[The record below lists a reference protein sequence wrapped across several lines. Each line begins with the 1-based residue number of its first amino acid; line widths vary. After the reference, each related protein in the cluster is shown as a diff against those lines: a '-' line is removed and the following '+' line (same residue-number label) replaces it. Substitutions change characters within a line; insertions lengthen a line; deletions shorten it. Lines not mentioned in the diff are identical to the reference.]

1 MQKLK
6 DFFSSI
12 GIRTFTSLRTLFLTS
27 FEIRKFLFFL
37 LYSFYLVSSIL
48 FSLPFVQSIFLCFL
62 LIFLWKTFLGLSWFN
77 FIFLFL
83 ASIEANILVF
93 FVKPL
98 WVIGFILIF
107 LGFFWKKL
115 FHSLRR
121 EKYWQEL
128 LFYYLF
134 LFWIIIS
141 YGLYFFLNYPFHI
154 GFLVYALG
162 LVGFS
167 YFYFF
172 SIGILRSEFLPSFL
186 VLILV
191 NLEFFLFL
199 SYLSLN
205 TLELGV
211 FSILV
216 FRFVIYLF
224 QYNWKKFF

>member
-6 DFFSSI
+6 DFFSLI
-12 GIRTFTSLRTLFLTS
+12 G
-27 FEIRKFLFFL
+27 IRKFLFFL
-37 LYSFYLVSSIL
+37 IYSICLISSAL
-48 FSLPFVQSIFLCFL
+48 FALPFFQSICICFL
-62 LIFLWKTFLGLSWFN
+62 VIFLWKVFLGLSWFN

-83 ASIEANILVF
+83 ASLESNILVF

-107 LGFFWKKL
+107 LALFWKKL
-115 FHSLRR
+115 FFPLSK
-121 EKYWQEL
+121 EKHWQEL

-141 YGLYFFLNYPFHI
+141 YGFYFFLNFPFWI

-162 LVGFS
+162 LIGFS

-172 SIGILRSEFLPSFL
+172 STGALQSDFLPSFL

-191 NLEFFLFL
+191 NLEFFLLL
-199 SYLSLN
+199 SYLSIS
-205 TLELGV
+205 TLALGIL
-211 FSILV
+211 SILV
-216 FRFVIYLF
+216 FYCVIYLF